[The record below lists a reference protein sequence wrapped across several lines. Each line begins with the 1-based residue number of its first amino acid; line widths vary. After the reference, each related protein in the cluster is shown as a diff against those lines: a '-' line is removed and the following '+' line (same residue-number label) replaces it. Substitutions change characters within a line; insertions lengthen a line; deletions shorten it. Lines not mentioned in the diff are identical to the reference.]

1 MILKTTIGD
10 SNHQFKKTKVKK
22 PSHQKYLSLIIK
34 TITGDSINYQIST
47 MISLIFSKSGMHH
60 HFSHNQWMFHFK
72 GIKTNR
78 MQVWVILKL

>member
-47 MISLIFSKSGMHH
+47 MISFDALEVEHPLIVGKVVVHS
-60 HFSHNQWMFHFK
+60 
-72 GIKTNR
+72 T
-78 MQVWVILKL
+78 LTEY